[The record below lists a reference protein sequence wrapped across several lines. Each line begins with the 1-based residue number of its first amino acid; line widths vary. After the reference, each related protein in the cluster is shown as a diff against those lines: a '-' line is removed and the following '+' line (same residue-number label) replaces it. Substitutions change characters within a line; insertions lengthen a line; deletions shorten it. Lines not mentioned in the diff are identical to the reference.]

1 MHHGRPERPRPQL
14 GTKALILGRR
24 PAAQER
30 AHSLVIDGTR
40 IDLVVRRS
48 ARRSFALQ
56 VDHRGARVAAPLR
69 APLGEIERFVFSHGR
84 WLLDRLQA
92 RAAVTATPPVEIVD
106 GASLPLFGESFVLR
120 LHDGR
125 STRWRLRP
133 EGGEELLL
141 PTAVDPL
148 RALLR
153 ALQLR
158 ALTWYRGRVEEYC
171 HRLGLAVPA
180 VRLSNARTRWGSCS
194 SRSGIR
200 LHWRLIH
207 LPPDLIDYVVAHEV
221 AHLLEMNHSPRF
233 WAVVERLYPDWRDA
247 RAALRRAAASLPVL
261 AAAPA
266 TDSGRFD
273 GED

>member
-1 MHHGRPERPRPQL
+1 M
-14 GTKALILGRR
+14 TLGRR

-30 AHSLVIDGTR
+30 AHSLVIEGTR
-40 IDLVVRRS
+40 VDLVVRRS

-92 RAAVTATPPVEIVD
+92 RAVVPVQPPVEIAD
-106 GASLPLFGESFVLR
+106 GAILPLFGESLVLR
-120 LHDGR
+120 LHEGR
-125 STRWRLRP
+125 GARWRMRT
-133 EGGEELLL
+133 EGGEELML
-141 PTAVDPL
+141 PTAVDPQ

-171 HRLGLAVPA
+171 HRLGLAAPA
-180 VRLSNARTRWGSCS
+180 VRLSSARTRWGSCS

-200 LHWRLIH
+200 LHWRLVH
-207 LPPDLIDYVVAHEV
+207 LSPALIDYVVAHEV
-221 AHLLEMNHSPRF
+221 AHLIEMNHSPRF
-233 WAVVERLYPDWRDA
+233 WAVVERLYPDWREA

-261 AAAPA
+261 ATAAA
-266 TDSGRFD
+266 ADSGRFD

>member
-1 MHHGRPERPRPQL
+1 MI
-14 GTKALILGRR
+14 AGRR
-24 PAAQER
+24 PTAQER
-30 AHSLVIDGTR
+30 AHSLVIEGTR
-40 IDLVVRRS
+40 IELVLRRS

-56 VDHRGARVAAPLR
+56 VDHRGARVAAPLL

-92 RAAVTATPPVEIVD
+92 RAAASVRPPVEVVD
-106 GASLPLFGESFVLR
+106 GAMLPLFGEPLVLR
-120 LHDGR
+120 LHDAR
-125 STRWRLRP
+125 STRWRMGA
-133 EGGEELLL
+133 EGGEELVL

-153 ALQLR
+153 ALQAR
-158 ALTWYRGRVEEYC
+158 ALAWYRGRVEEYC
-171 HRLGLAVPA
+171 HRLGLAAPA

-200 LHWRLIH
+200 LHWRLVH
-207 LPPDLIDYVVAHEV
+207 LPPALIDYVVAHEV

-233 WAVVERLYPDWRDA
+233 WMVVERLYPDWREA
-247 RAALRRAAASLPVL
+247 RAALRRASASLPVI

-266 TDSGRFD
+266 TDTGHFD
-273 GED
+273 DED